1 MKTKLLLLTLFV
13 SAFGYSQ
20 FDNIPTGTGY
30 YINKI
35 IPSPSGDDLTKELLE
50 VRGPANALV
59 PSDLYFI
66 SIEGDGNSSS
76 LGQVEEAVALGDGTR
91 TFGANGILVL
101 ITNYTQDS
109 GGSTTLEN
117 LDGSYDSFFES
128 YLDSDASII
137 EIALAGGDL
146 GSSSSSAVTSKIP
159 DIGYDGNFID
169 QSGTYM
175 LVSASANPKDVYVDG
190 PSSGEAAAADGV
202 IDSSGD
208 HTSWTL
214 YDSVAYID
222 DNDEGNGEYAY
233 AQIIFAQDNDNP
245 TTADVQFTTTS
256 ANVYSFSSSSDANV
270 MMRQGT
276 KTGYTTDDWVASA
289 TSNNNNPPDWS
300 FSSTTGKTLPAI
312 YEAWADLNL
321 YYGSLNPTQESLS
334 TDEFL
339 ASSFKVYPNPA
350 NNYITIE
357 SNNMEISGIVIYDIL
372 GKNVLV
378 QKQLKNNSVNVS
390 ALNRGVYFIKISAD
404 NNSSTKKIILK

>member
-1 MKTKLLLLTLFV
+1 
-13 SAFGYSQ
+13 
-20 FDNIPTGTGY
+20 
-30 YINKI
+30 
-35 IPSPSGDDLTKELLE
+35 
-50 VRGPANALV
+50 
-59 PSDLYFI
+59 
-66 SIEGDGNSSS
+66 
-76 LGQVEEAVALGDGTR
+76 
-91 TFGANGILVL
+91 
-101 ITNYTQDS
+101 
-109 GGSTTLEN
+109 
-117 LDGSYDSFFES
+117 
-128 YLDSDASII
+128 
-137 EIALAGGDL
+137 
-146 GSSSSSAVTSKIP
+146 
-159 DIGYDGNFID
+159 
-169 QSGTYM
+169 
-175 LVSASANPKDVYVDG
+175 
-190 PSSGEAAAADGV
+190 
-202 IDSSGD
+202 
-208 HTSWTL
+208 
-214 YDSVAYID
+214 
-222 DNDEGNGEYAY
+222 
-233 AQIIFAQDNDNP
+233 
-245 TTADVQFTTTS
+245 
-256 ANVYSFSSSSDANV
+256 